1 MASTEQAP
9 DERPALFGALWGIA
23 TLFHLAAPD
32 KRWIDHW
39 SDYPTTAAACFLLMR
54 PSSPGRLVLLAA
66 CQVLDVFVEAPMKSN
81 HWTFTGVTAL
91 LILLAAGR
99 LALKERR
106 LNLEGRALLE
116 TFSVPV
122 RLNIYVLY
130 FYVVFHKLNDHF
142 LDPAVSCG
150 HTLWVRMV
158 EVWPFLP
165 QSTAIDITII
175 GATLIIE
182 SAIPILLA
190 LRRTRSIGMVVA
202 VGFHAS
208 LAANPFYVN
217 FSAMLIALMV
227 VFMDPSV
234 PGRLRRHLADS
245 PLGTGWQKLG
255 GARPRVLAGLLVIAV
270 AAGLY
275 VDTRHGAA
283 LDAVARWG
291 FLVYAAVALLA
302 YVTAIRSGG
311 LGARRARSWP
321 CPPEA
326 LAIVVLYAL
335 NGAAPYLGLKT
346 ESSLAMYSNL
356 RTEGELPSNHLIIRR
371 PLDLFGWQRELV
383 EVVDSSDRS
392 LRRLRRRGQ
401 LVTYFEFR
409 AYLSRHPEVSVRYR
423 HRGREWLVP
432 RVGDDPHLSRR
443 VPWPLR
449 KLVIFRT
456 VDGGDKTRCTH

>member
-39 SDYPTTAAACFLLMR
+39 TDYPTTAAACFLLMR

-91 LILLAAGR
+91 LILLAAAR
-99 LALKERR
+99 EAIKRR
-106 LNLEGRALLE
+106 SPKLDGRALLD
-116 TFSVPV
+116 TFAVPV

-150 HTLWVRMV
+150 HTLWGRMV
-158 EVWPFLP
+158 EIWPFLP
-165 QSTAIDITII
+165 QSTGITVVII
-175 GATLIIE
+175 ATTLIIE

-190 LRRTRSIGMVVA
+190 IRRTRSIGMVVA

-227 VFMDPSV
+227 VFMDPGV
-234 PGRLRRHLADS
+234 PTRLRSRIEDS
-245 PLGTGWQKLG
+245 ALGSAWAKLG
-255 GARPRVLAGLLVIAV
+255 GARPGVLAGLLVIV
-270 AAGLY
+270 VGAGLY
-275 VDTRHGAA
+275 ADSRHVPQ
-283 LDAVARWG
+283 LDAIARWG
-291 FLVYAAVALLA
+291 FLVYAGLALLG
-302 YVTAIRSGG
+302 YVAALRTGG

-371 PLDLFGWQRELV
+371 PLDVLGWQRELV
-383 EVVDSSDRS
+383 EVLDSSDRS

-409 AYLSRHPEVSVRYR
+409 AYLSRHPDVSVRYR

-432 RVGDDPHLSRR
+432 RVGDDPYLSRP

-456 VDGGDKTRCTH
+456 VDAGDKTRCTH